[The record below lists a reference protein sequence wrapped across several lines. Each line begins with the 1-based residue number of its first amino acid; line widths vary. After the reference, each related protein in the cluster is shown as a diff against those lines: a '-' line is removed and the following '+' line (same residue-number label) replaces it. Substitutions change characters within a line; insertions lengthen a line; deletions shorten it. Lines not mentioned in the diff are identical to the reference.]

1 MKRLT
6 LLITLVGLVFGTLNS
21 VAALP
26 PLNSRYPD
34 SASSLQAS
42 GYFYRFTLPPPTLL
56 CSTYNY
62 FSDPAA
68 IFSPLPVDWN
78 LPAGASIDEYEI
90 ETDGSQ
96 IYQDTMTSLPAGIGN
111 GTRSDLTLFVYYA
124 FPFSGGW
131 RMDTVV
137 GGQVVYRSIMTF
149 HCEDDNSIETSVIS
163 NEVVNEVV
171 SKAASCPSLPDG
183 AVVGAMPL
191 GGQAFYAPGKVTN
204 ITINPGTYWVI
215 GEDESGQYYEILL
228 ACQYLWVPID
238 TMQPSYQPPWS
249 GEPLPTRVVS

>member
-6 LLITLVGLVFGTLNS
+6 LLIILVGLVFGTLNS

-26 PLNSRYPD
+26 PLTSRYPD
-34 SASSLQAS
+34 SAPSLQAPS
-42 GYFYRFTLPPPTLL
+42 YFYRFTPPSQTLL

-78 LPAGASIDEYEI
+78 LPAGALIDEYEI
-90 ETDGSQ
+90 KIDGLQ
-96 IYQDTMTSLPAGIGN
+96 IYQDTMTSLPTGIGS
-111 GTRSDLTLFVYYA
+111 GTRSDPTLFVYSA

-149 HCEDDNSIETSVIS
+149 HCEENNTIETSVIS
-163 NEVVNEVV
+163 NEIVNEEV
-171 SKAASCPSLPDG
+171 SKAASCPSIPDG
-183 AVVGAMPL
+183 AVVGDMPVRA
-191 GGQAFYAPGKVTN
+191 QAFYAPGKATN

-215 GEDESGQYYEILL
+215 GEDESGQYDKILL
-228 ACQYLWVPID
+228 ACQYLWVPVASL
-238 TMQPSYQPPWS
+238 QPSYQPPWS
-249 GEPLPTRVVS
+249 GQPLPTRVVS